1 MGLRSHDHERVRH
14 GLFDGGGGEVPQ
26 DRPVAAVM
34 GQELVEHFLRGNERD
49 PAKRPHHRDHL
60 GVPLVFAIGDSDP
73 IDRISKDSPHCEAG
87 RLGNP

>member
-1 MGLRSHDHERVRH
+1 MVT
-14 GLFDGGGGEVPQ
+14 
-26 DRPVAAVM
+26 
-34 GQELVEHFLRGNERD
+34 ERD

-87 RLGNP
+87 RLGNPIDVMVKLLGTINWQF